1 MKHHLGLTGSPRLD
15 GVLAVLDCELE
26 QCLDGGDHEIVVGR
40 LRELEVAGE
49 GRAPLLHYR
58 GVYASLA
65 A

>member
-1 MKHHLGLTGSPRLD
+1 VVG

-49 GRAPLLHYR
+49 DRAPLLHYR